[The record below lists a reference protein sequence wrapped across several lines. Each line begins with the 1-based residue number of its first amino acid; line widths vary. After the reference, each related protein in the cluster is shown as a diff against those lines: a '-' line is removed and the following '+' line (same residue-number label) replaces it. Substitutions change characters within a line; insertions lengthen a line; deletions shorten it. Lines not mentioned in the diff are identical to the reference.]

1 MLTWSYLAAFNG
13 IPAASAC
20 NIEPCFP
27 PAAPGR
33 QELTPEFSP
42 LRWVWWAVPRSLLD
56 GRTDGWTERPPP
68 RCQGLAGPGNAGLEA
83 ESSRWEPGA
92 APVATSPPAPGQGGL
107 GDAEHG
113 EMSPVGMA
121 AAGHCSDRRL
131 RKVLGAAAG
140 PSRDFAEG
148 KKKKSPRVSS
158 ELLLLSMAPQKQA
171 PARLRVP
178 AEMIAFPEH
187 FFLD

>member
-1 MLTWSYLAAFNG
+1 MDGQMDGQND
-13 IPAASAC
+13 
-20 NIEPCFP
+20 
-27 PAAPGR
+27 
-33 QELTPEFSP
+33 P
-42 LRWVWWAVPRSLLD
+42 LPTARAWL
-56 GRTDGWTERPPP
+56 
-68 RCQGLAGPGNAGLEA
+68 GLGNAGLEA

-92 APVATSPPAPGQGGL
+92 APVATSPPAPGQEGL

-113 EMSPVGMA
+113 EMSPVGMVVS
-121 AAGHCSDRRL
+121 GHCSDRRL

-140 PSRDFAEG
+140 PSRDQCSQKE